1 MTGDD
6 RGLRRIRSAAV
17 AVLGA
22 GILAFFLGVPAVRGP
37 GPAPVSVDP
46 GKEPSREIA
55 DTVRKG
61 ETVAAIFEKHR
72 LDIGDLFR
80 MRQAS
85 ASVHPLKDISAG
97 RPYTIT
103 LDPDNNVLSLAYH
116 INDDEILRIVR
127 SEPGYRADKVPI
139 EYEVRIGTLGGV
151 VRSNIVS
158 ALPAGGPSALLA
170 IELSDIFSWDVD
182 FNTDFRKGDT
192 FRILVEE
199 RWLDGAFRKYGDIL
213 AAELDVD
220 GRLFRAYRFDTGD
233 MGDRSDYFDDE
244 GKSLRK
250 AFLKAPLS
258 YRRISSG
265 FTKRRMHPIL
275 KIARPHLGVDYAAPA
290 GTPVSTVGDGT
301 VSFAGRKGPNGNLVI
316 VRHPNGYATS
326 YGHLAR
332 IMKGIR
338 RGAEVRQGDLIGAV
352 GATGLATG
360 PHLDFRIRR
369 NGTFL
374 NPLTVDLPRGGAVPP
389 GRIAEF
395 RGVAAA
401 FARSLAAITP
411 TLHARA
417 GSPGRLRGMTRPH
430 RLMEN
435 RIGWFMMSP

>member
-1 MTGDD
+1 M
-6 RGLRRIRSAAV
+6 RKKLAAT
-17 AVLGA
+17 AAILGA
-22 GILAFFLGVPAVRGP
+22 VVLAFFLGDPFVRDP

-46 GKEPSREIA
+46 GNDPPREIV

-61 ETVAAIFEKHR
+61 ETVAAIFEKHQ
-72 LDIGDLFR
+72 LDIGELFR

-85 ASVHPLKDISAG
+85 AGVHPLRDISVG

-116 INDDEILRIVR
+116 INDEEILQVVR
-127 SEPGYRADKVPI
+127 SDPGYRAEKVAI
-139 EYEVRIGTLGGV
+139 DYERRLGTLGGV
-151 VRSNIVS
+151 IRSNIVS
-158 ALPAGGPSALLA
+158 ALPGDGRSALLA

-199 RWLDGAFRKYGDIL
+199 RWLDGEFRKYGDIL
-213 AAELDVD
+213 AAELSVD
-220 GRLFRAYRFDTGD
+220 GHVYRAYRFDTGS
-233 MGDRSDYFDDE
+233 RPDYFDDE

-275 KIARPHLGVDYAAPA
+275 RIARPHLGVDYAAPA

-301 VSFAGRKGPNGNLVI
+301 VIFAGRKGPNGNLVI
-316 VRHPNGYATS
+316 VRHPNGYTTS

-332 IMKGIR
+332 IKKGIR
-338 RGAEVRQGDLIGAV
+338 RRAEVRQGDVIGTV
-352 GATGLATG
+352 GSTGLSTG
-360 PHLDFRIRR
+360 PHLDYRIRR

-374 NPLTVDLPRGGAVPP
+374 NPLAVNLPRGGAIP
-389 GRIAEF
+389 GDRMSDF
-395 RGVAAA
+395 RGVRET
-401 FARSLAAITP
+401 FARSLSAISP
-411 TLHARA
+411 AVFA
-417 GSPGRLRGMTRPH
+417 GAEPSVT
-430 RLMEN
+430 
-435 RIGWFMMSP
+435 SAK

>member
-1 MTGDD
+1 MRKTW
-6 RGLRRIRSAAV
+6 IAVAAV
-17 AVLGA
+17 SGA
-22 GILAFFLGVPAVRGP
+22 GILAFFLGAPSP
-37 GPAPVSVDP
+37 GPAPGSVDP
-46 GKEPSREIA
+46 GKDPPREIV

-61 ETVAAIFEKHR
+61 ETVAGIFEKHH
-72 LDIGDLFR
+72 LDIGELFR

-85 ASVHPLKDISAG
+85 AGIHRLKDISVG

-103 LDPDNNVLSLAYH
+103 LGRDNNIVSLAYH
-116 INDDEILRIVR
+116 INDEEILRIVR
-127 SEPGYRADKVPI
+127 SDPGYRADKVPI
-139 EYEVRIGTLGGV
+139 AYERRIGTLGGV
-151 VRSNIVS
+151 IESNLIS
-158 ALPAGGPSALLA
+158 SFPEGGPSVLLA

-192 FRILVEE
+192 FRVLVEE

-213 AAELDVD
+213 AAELSVD
-220 GRLFRAYRFDTGD
+220 GRVYRAYRFDTGD
-233 MGDRSDYFDDE
+233 RSAYFDEE

-301 VSFAGRKGPNGNLVI
+301 VVFAGRKGPNGNLVI

-332 IMKGIR
+332 IAKGIR
-338 RGAEVRQGDLIGAV
+338 RGAEVRQGDVIGTV
-352 GATGLATG
+352 GATGRATG
-360 PHLDFRIRR
+360 PHLDYRIRR

-374 NPLTVDLPRGGAVPP
+374 NPLTVNFPKGGAVPP
-389 GRIAEF
+389 DRIADF
-395 RGVAAA
+395 HSVAGE
-401 FARSLAAITP
+401 FARSLAAISP
-411 TLHARA
+411 THHARA
-417 GSPGRLRGMTRPH
+417 EPSGTSAR
-430 RLMEN
+430 
-435 RIGWFMMSP
+435 

>member
-1 MTGDD
+1 VTGDD
-6 RGLRRIRSAAV
+6 RGIRKVRPAAV

-22 GILAFFLGVPAVRGP
+22 GILAVFLGVPAVRGP

-46 GKEPSREIA
+46 GKESPREIA

-85 ASVHPLKDISAG
+85 AGVHPLKDISAG

-116 INDDEILRIVR
+116 INDDEILRVVR

-151 VRSNIVS
+151 VQSNIVS

-170 IELSDIFSWDVD
+170 VELSDIFSWDVD

-213 AAELDVD
+213 AAELSVD
-220 GRLFRAYRFDTGD
+220 GRVYRAYRFDAG
-233 MGDRSDYFDDE
+233 GRPDYYDDE

-275 KIARPHLGVDYAAPA
+275 KIARPHLGIDYAAPA

-301 VSFAGRKGPNGNLVI
+301 VTFAGRKGPNGNLVI
-316 VRHPNGYATS
+316 VRHPNGYTTS

-332 IMKGIR
+332 ITKGIR
-338 RGAEVRQGDLIGAV
+338 RGAEVRQGDVIGTV

-360 PHLDFRIRR
+360 PHLDYRIRR

-374 NPLTVDLPRGGAVPP
+374 NPLTVNLPQGGAIPAD
-389 GRIAEF
+389 RMADF
-395 RGVAAA
+395 RGVAEG
-401 FARSLAAITP
+401 FARSLTAISP
-411 TLHARA
+411 TRHASS
-417 GSPGRLRGMTRPH
+417 GSPETSAR
-430 RLMEN
+430 
-435 RIGWFMMSP
+435 

>member
-1 MTGDD
+1 MGED
-6 RGLRRIRSAAV
+6 GLNGYDQGIRKKRAGVAAV
-17 AVLGA
+17 LAA
-22 GILAFFLGVPAVRGP
+22 GILAVVLGALYPRDP
-37 GPAPVSVDP
+37 GPSPVSAVP
-46 GKEPSREIA
+46 GNVPPREIF

-61 ETVAAIFEKHR
+61 ETVAAIFEKHH
-72 LDIGDLFR
+72 LDIGELFR

-85 ASVHPLKDISAG
+85 AGIHRLRDISVG

-116 INDDEILRIVR
+116 INDEEILRIVR
-127 SEPGYRADKVPI
+127 SDPGYRAEKIPI
-139 EYEVRIGTLGGV
+139 EYDRRIGMLGGV
-151 VRSNIVS
+151 IESNLVS
-158 ALPAGGPSALLA
+158 SFPEGGPSVLLA

-199 RWLDGAFRKYGDIL
+199 RWLDGAFRNYGDIL
-213 AAELDVD
+213 AAELSVD
-220 GRLFRAYRFDTGD
+220 GHVYRAYRFDAG
-233 MGDRSDYFDDE
+233 GRPDYFDDA

-258 YRRISSG
+258 YRRITSG

-301 VSFAGRKGPNGNLVI
+301 VVFAGRKGPNGNLVI
-316 VRHPNGYATS
+316 VRHPNGYTTS

-332 IMKGIR
+332 VARGIR
-338 RGAEVRQGDLIGAV
+338 RGAEVRQGDVIGTV

-360 PHLDFRIRR
+360 PHLDYRIRR

-374 NPLTVDLPRGGAVPP
+374 NPLTVDLPKGEAVPTD
-389 GRIAEF
+389 RMADF
-395 RGVAAA
+395 QGVAEA
-401 FARSLAAITP
+401 FARSLSAISP

-417 GSPGRLRGMTRPH
+417 GPPGSTLK
-430 RLMEN
+430 
-435 RIGWFMMSP
+435 